1 VEDIQSCKDDLP
13 MNEDFKPDFHLA
25 CELAL
30 ATGRLLA
37 EFRRDELAIVHK
49 GEINLVTA
57 ADRAAEDYL
66 RERLG
71 HECPGDSILGEEGGG
86 DIAGNRV
93 WVVDP
98 LDGTTNYAHGY
109 PAWCVSI
116 ALMSGGRSVVGAV
129 YDPTRDELFSAQ
141 LSSGAWLNGKKLAV
155 SKQSSLD
162 QAFIATGFPYDLREH
177 SDEVLAP
184 FNAMVRKTL
193 GVRRPGSAALDLCY
207 VAAGRFDGFWE
218 FGLFPWD
225 TAAAALLVTEAGGKV
240 TDREGG
246 AWRPEQKF
254 IAASN
259 SLIHDDMLKVINNSA
274 GGGGK

>member
-1 VEDIQSCKDDLP
+1 MKLMENPLADYY
-13 MNEDFKPDFHLA
+13 LA

-30 ATGRLLA
+30 ATGRLLS
-37 EFRRDELAIVHK
+37 EFRRDELAIIHK

-57 ADRAAEDYL
+57 ADQAAEDYL
-66 RERLG
+66 RERLAY
-71 HECPGDSILGEEGGG
+71 ERPGDTILGEEGGG
-86 DIAGNRV
+86 EITGDRV

-129 YDPTRDELFSAQ
+129 FDPTRDELFSAQ
-141 LSSGAWLNGKKLAV
+141 LGSGASLNGRKLVV
-155 SKQSSLD
+155 SDQSSLD

-184 FNAMVRKTL
+184 FNAMVRQTL

-207 VAAGRFDGFWE
+207 VTAGRFDGFWE
-218 FGLFPWD
+218 LGLFPWD
-225 TAAAALLVTEAGGKV
+225 TAAAALMVTEAGGRV
-240 TDREGG
+240 TSREGG
-246 AWRPEQKF
+246 AWHPEQKF

-259 SLIHDDMLKVINNSA
+259 NRIHDAMLRVINISA

>member
-1 VEDIQSCKDDLP
+1 MMLMENLRA
-13 MNEDFKPDFHLA
+13 EYYLA
-25 CELAL
+25 CELTL
-30 ATGRLLA
+30 ATGRLLT
-37 EFRRDELAIVHK
+37 EFRRDKLNIKHK

-71 HECPGDSILGEEGGG
+71 AERPGDSILGEEGGG
-86 DIAGNRV
+86 DISGERV

-116 ALMSGGRSVVGAV
+116 AVMSGGRSVLGAV
-129 YDPTRDELFSAQ
+129 YDPSHDELFSAQ
-141 LSSGAWLNGKKLAV
+141 SGRGAWLNGRQLTV
-155 SKQSSLD
+155 SRQVALD
-162 QAFIATGFPYDLREH
+162 QAFITTGFPYDLREH
-177 SDEVLAP
+177 PDEVLAP
-184 FNAMVRKTL
+184 FNAMVKSTL

-225 TAAAALLVTEAGGKV
+225 TAAAALMVTEAGGRI
-240 TDREGG
+240 TNREGDD
-246 AWRPEQKF
+246 WHPKQKF

-259 SLIHDDMLKVINNSA
+259 GLIHDDFLRIINSST
-274 GGGGK
+274 GGGEK

>member
-1 VEDIQSCKDDLP
+1 MMLMENLRA
-13 MNEDFKPDFHLA
+13 EYYLA

-37 EFRRDELAIVHK
+37 EFKRDGLAITHK

-57 ADRAAEDYL
+57 ADQAAEDFL
-66 RERLG
+66 RERLAR
-71 HECPGDSILGEEGGG
+71 ERSNDAILGEEGGG
-86 DIAGNRV
+86 DISGDRV

-109 PAWCVSI
+109 PIWCTSI
-116 ALMSGGRSVVGAV
+116 ALMSAGESVVGAV

-141 LSSGAWLNGKKLAV
+141 LGGGAWLNGSKLAV
-155 SKQSSLD
+155 SGQAAMD

-177 SDEVLAP
+177 PEEVLAP
-184 FNAMVRKTL
+184 FNAMVRRTL
-193 GVRRPGSAALDLCY
+193 GVRRPGSAALDLCH

-225 TAAAALLVTEAGGKV
+225 TAAAALMVTEAGGKV
-240 TDREGG
+240 TNREDGE
-246 AWRPEQKF
+246 WQPDQKF

-259 SLIHDDMLKVINNSA
+259 GLIHDDMLKVINTA

>member
-1 VEDIQSCKDDLP
+1 VEDIQSCKDDLS

-37 EFRRDELAIVHK
+37 EFKRDELAITHK

-57 ADRAAEDYL
+57 ADQAAENYL
-66 RERLG
+66 RERLA
-71 HECPGDSILGEEGGG
+71 HERPGDSILGEEGGG
-86 DIAGNRV
+86 EIAGDRV

-109 PAWCVSI
+109 PAWCISI
-116 ALMSGGRSVVGAV
+116 ALMSGGRSVLGAV
-129 YDPTRDELFSAQ
+129 YDPTRDELFSTQ
-141 LSSGAWLNGKKLAV
+141 LGSGARLNGNKLAV

-162 QAFIATGFPYDLREH
+162 QAFIATGFPYDLRERP
-177 SDEVLAP
+177 DEVLAP
-184 FNAMVRKTL
+184 FTAMVRQTL
-193 GVRRPGSAALDLCY
+193 GVRRAGSAALDLCY
-207 VAAGRFDGFWE
+207 VAAGRFDSFWE

-225 TAAAALLVTEAGGKV
+225 TAAAALMVSEAGGKV
-240 TDREGG
+240 TNTSGSD
-246 AWRPEQKF
+246 WHPEQKF
-254 IAASN
+254 IIASN
-259 SLIHDDMLKVINNSA
+259 GFIHDELLQVINNST

>member
-1 VEDIQSCKDDLP
+1 MENLQADYSV
-13 MNEDFKPDFHLA
+13 A

-37 EFRRDELAIVHK
+37 EFRRDELAIIHK

-71 HECPGDSILGEEGGG
+71 HERPGDSILGEEGGG
-86 DIAGNRV
+86 EISGDRV
-93 WVVDP
+93 WVLDP

-116 ALMSGGRSVVGAV
+116 ALMSNGRSVVGAV
-129 YDPTRDELFSAQ
+129 YDPTHDELFSAQ
-141 LSSGAWLNGKKLAV
+141 LGSGAWLNGRKLAV
-155 SKQSSLD
+155 SRQPVLD

-177 SDEVLAP
+177 PDEVLAP
-184 FNAMVRKTL
+184 FNAMVRQTL

-225 TAAAALLVTEAGGKV
+225 TAAAALMVSEAGGRV
-240 TDREGG
+240 TSREGG
-246 AWRPEQKF
+246 DWHPGQKF
-254 IAASN
+254 ITASN

-274 GGGGK
+274 GGGGI

>member
-1 VEDIQSCKDDLP
+1 MNQDLKS
-13 MNEDFKPDFHLA
+13 DYHLA

-37 EFRRDELAIVHK
+37 EFKRDELTVQHK

-57 ADRAAEDYL
+57 ADRAAEDFL

-71 HECPGDSILGEEGGG
+71 SERNGDSILGEEGGG
-86 DIAGNRV
+86 EIAGERV

-116 ALMSGGRSVVGAV
+116 ALMSGGRSVLGAV
-129 YDPTRDELFSAQ
+129 YDPTRDELFSAL
-141 LSSGAWLNGKKLAV
+141 LSHGSWLNGRKLAV
-155 SKQSSLD
+155 SRQSSLD

-177 SDEVLAP
+177 SAEVLQP
-184 FNAMVRKTL
+184 FDAVVRTTL

-207 VAAGRFDGFWE
+207 LAAGRFDGFWE

-225 TAAAALLVTEAGGKV
+225 TAAAALMVTEAGGKV
-240 TDREGG
+240 TDCDGG
-246 AWRPEQKF
+246 GWHPAKKF

-259 SLIHDDMLKVINNSA
+259 GLIHDDLLQVINSS
-274 GGGGK
+274 GGGGR

>member
-1 VEDIQSCKDDLP
+1 MNSDKDLQADY
-13 MNEDFKPDFHLA
+13 HLA

-37 EFRRDELAIVHK
+37 EFGRDDLTITHK

-57 ADRAAEDYL
+57 ADQAAEDYL
-66 RERLG
+66 RERLSA
-71 HECPGDSILGEEGGG
+71 ERPDDAILGEEGGG
-86 DIAGNRV
+86 EISNDRV

-109 PAWCVSI
+109 PAWCTSI
-116 ALMSGGRSVVGAV
+116 ALMSDGRSVLGTV

-141 LSSGAWLNGKKLAV
+141 LGSGARLNGRRLAV
-155 SKQSSLD
+155 SRQSALD
-162 QAFIATGFPYDLREH
+162 QAFITTGFPYDLRER
-177 SDEVLAP
+177 SAEVLQP

-225 TAAAALLVTEAGGKV
+225 TAAAALMVSEAGGMV
-240 TDREGG
+240 TDRAGG
-246 AWRPEQKF
+246 EWHPAQKF

-259 SLIHDDMLKVINNSA
+259 GLIHEDMLNVINNST